1 MSQTRP
7 IDEHSMHTRT
17 CGELRRENVGEEVT
31 LTGWVSRRRDHGG
44 LIFCDLR
51 DREGITQLT
60 FDPEHSDGDAFKIA
74 ETMRPEWPIKI
85 HGVVRS
91 RGEETTNV
99 KLATGEIEVLTDHAE
114 VLNTSVTPPF
124 QIEDGIETSEDTR
137 LRYRYLDLRRP
148 EMMANLKLRSDFTFA
163 IREALHNRE
172 FMEVETPSL
181 FKSTPEGARDFIVP
195 SRIQPGNFYAL
206 PQSPQL
212 LKQLLMVGGVER
224 YYQVAKC
231 FRDEDL
237 RADRQPEFTQVDI
250 EMSFVDQNDVMSAL
264 EEVLADAF
272 GRMGVEMP
280 TPLRRMNYWEA
291 MDTYGSDKPDTR
303 YGMHL
308 VDLTDIFAN
317 SKFKVFATAANEEG
331 SVVKAI
337 NAKGAG
343 AWARAK
349 IDKLAG
355 VASTFGAKGLAWI
368 AFREDGSINSPIV
381 KFFSDEEMAALRE
394 RMNVEPGDLVMFA
407 AGPRLLS
414 DEILGG
420 MRSHMANALEI
431 KREGHDFLWVVNFPL
446 FHWDEDRKAYAAEH
460 QPFTLPTETDIAK
473 IEADPLA
480 AGSCTYDFV
489 MDGFEAGGG
498 GMRIHNAEMQM
509 SMLKL
514 LGFTEERAESQF
526 GFLMEALKFGAPPM
540 GGFALG
546 LDRVCML
553 LTGSDSIRD
562 VMAFPKTAS
571 GSDLMSGA
579 PSAVSGAQL
588 KDVSLRLM

>member
-17 CGELRRENVGEEVT
+17 CGELRSENVGEEVT

-85 HGVVRS
+85 HGVVRA
-91 RGEETTNV
+91 RGEETTNT

-272 GRMGVEMP
+272 SRMGVEMP
-280 TPLRRMNYWEA
+280 TPLRRMDYWEA

-394 RMNVEPGDLVMFA
+394 RMDVEPGDLVMFA